1 MKIVLAS
8 KNAGNIKE
16 FKEILEPFGFE
27 VLSLK
32 DIDFTDEIIENGD
45 TFEANALIKAKT
57 IYDLIKLPVISDDSG
72 ICVKHLNY
80 APGVYSARYGGLEDE
95 ADRIKLILKQMEG
108 VENRDAYFHCSII
121 LYLDDNKYLHFK
133 GTVDGTLDYVEKG
146 NNGFGYDVIF
156 IPNGYNNTFGEL
168 SSDIKNEI
176 SHRAKAIKSL
186 VRYLE
191 NDFNN

>member
-1 MKIVLAS
+1 MKIILAS
-8 KNAGNIKE
+8 KNAGKIRE
-16 FKEILEPFGFE
+16 FKEILKPFGFE

-32 DIDFTDEIIENGD
+32 DINFNDEIVEDGN
-45 TFEANALIKAKT
+45 TFEENALIKAKT
-57 IYDLIKLPVISDDSG
+57 IYNLMNIPVISDDSG
-72 ICVKHLNY
+72 ICVKHLNW
-80 APGVYSARYGGLEDE
+80 APGIYSARYGGLDEE

-108 VENRDAYFHCSII
+108 VEDREAYFHCSIVM
-121 LYLDDNKYLHFK
+121 YLSNNKYLHFM
-133 GTVDGTLDYVEKG
+133 GTVEGTLDYVEKG

-176 SHRAKAIKSL
+176 SHRAKAIKAL